1 MHYDG
6 GLKLLIDRRVK
17 TRDEG
22 GIGESMYLSQDYDLT
37 LDFQVKLH
45 ELDDLR
51 VADAQRTREILVV

>member
-45 ELDDLR
+45 
-51 VADAQRTREILVV
+51 